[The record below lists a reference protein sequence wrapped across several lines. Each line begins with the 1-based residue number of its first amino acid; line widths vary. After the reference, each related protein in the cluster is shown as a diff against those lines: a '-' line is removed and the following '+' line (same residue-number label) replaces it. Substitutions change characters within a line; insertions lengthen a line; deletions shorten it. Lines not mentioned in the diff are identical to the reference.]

1 MNGGGERRKRV
12 VWGKLYPPICQS
24 KRGEHGK
31 RVVWG

>member
-1 MNGGGERRKRV
+1 V